1 MKRMLSR
8 FALSLI
14 FIIANNVP
22 LQSMVL
28 PKGDS
33 KVSGSQNQIIDDPE
47 ANAFVQEGLSYA
59 IELYGEPR
67 ISVKKVV
74 LRYKPQGS
82 PFTNLTDARKG
93 LFTIYLTH
101 KPTEY
106 AFYGQLAHEIGH
118 LLNAQLYDMYVEGL
132 NTAFS
137 EKLLKR
143 ADKDWSGWEQY
154 YKDNKEPFYSST
166 YFMMKD
172 VSDAAGDEA
181 LQTLLSHAKFLP
193 QDSQRMYIDINEWL
207 KSLPREQRAQAR
219 KVILNH
225 ASNVQKAMGSSAYN
239 FMLPK

>member
-1 MKRMLSR
+1 MKMLLR
-8 FALSLI
+8 LALLFI
-14 FIIANNVP
+14 FGIGSSVY
-22 LQSMVL
+22 LQSRVL

-33 KVSGSQNQIIDDPE
+33 NVPGWQDQIIDDPE
-47 ANAFVQEGLSYA
+47 ANSFVREGLSYA

-67 ISVKKVV
+67 IAVHKVI
-74 LRYKPQGS
+74 LRYKAQGS

-143 ADKDWSGWEQY
+143 TDKDWSGWEKY
-154 YKDNKEPFYSST
+154 YRENEEPFYSST
-166 YFMMKD
+166 YFMMKE
-172 VSDAAGDEA
+172 VSDVAGDEA
-181 LQTLLSHAKFLP
+181 LQSLLSHARFDPK
-193 QDSQRMYIDINEWL
+193 DSQKMYIDIQEWL
-207 KSLPREQRAQAR
+207 NSLPRDKRAEVR
-219 KVILNH
+219 KVILKH
-225 ASNVQKAMGSSAYN
+225 SANVQKAKGSAQYS
-239 FMLPK
+239 FILPR

>member
-1 MKRMLSR
+1 MLIMEPARERRALLPHRQSFLKQCPIHWRGQNMKRMLSR

-82 PFTNLTDARKG
+82 PFTNLPDARKG
-93 LFTIYLTH
+93 LFTIILTH

-106 AFYGQLAHEIGH
+106 
-118 LLNAQLYDMYVEGL
+118 
-132 NTAFS
+132 
-137 EKLLKR
+137 
-143 ADKDWSGWEQY
+143 
-154 YKDNKEPFYSST
+154 
-166 YFMMKD
+166 
-172 VSDAAGDEA
+172 
-181 LQTLLSHAKFLP
+181 
-193 QDSQRMYIDINEWL
+193 
-207 KSLPREQRAQAR
+207 
-219 KVILNH
+219 
-225 ASNVQKAMGSSAYN
+225 
-239 FMLPK
+239 

>member
-1 MKRMLSR
+1 MVDPMKMVLRL
-8 FALSLI
+8 ALLLMFS
-14 FIIANNVP
+14 IANH
-22 LQSMVL
+22 LSFQSKAL

-33 KVSGSQNQIIDDPE
+33 KVSGRQDQIIDDTE

-67 ISVKKVV
+67 IAVRKVI

-101 KPTEY
+101 KPAEY

-137 EKLLKR
+137 EKLLER
-143 ADKDWSGWEQY
+143 TDKDWSGWAQY
-154 YKDNKEPFYSST
+154 YKENKEPFYSAT
-166 YFMMKD
+166 YFMMKEI
-172 VSDAAGDEA
+172 SD
-181 LQTLLSHAKFLP
+181 
-193 QDSQRMYIDINEWL
+193 
-207 KSLPREQRAQAR
+207 
-219 KVILNH
+219 
-225 ASNVQKAMGSSAYN
+225 
-239 FMLPK
+239 